1 MSAGELASMLII
13 QLSLPPAYVWDEME
27 MYEADLY
34 ASNMNLKFKEEWE
47 MTRFLSYI
55 TCNSA
60 PFRKREVKMHDIIKF
75 SWDDEHK
82 EEVKP
87 MTPEEINR
95 LKQKAAHIEKILNKQ
110 NG

>member
-1 MSAGELASMLII
+1 MLII
-13 QLSLPPAYVWDEME
+13 QLGLPPEYIWDKME

-34 ASNMNLKFKEEWE
+34 ASNMNLKWREQWE

-82 EEVKP
+82 EDVKP
-87 MTPEEINR
+87 MTKEEYER
-95 LKQKAAHIEKILNKQ
+95 LQAKAAKIEKLLNK
-110 NG
+110 

>member
-1 MSAGELASMLII
+1 MLII

-34 ASNMNLKFKEEWE
+34 ASNMNLKFKENWE

-87 MTPEEINR
+87 MTKEEYER
-95 LKQKAAHIEKILNKQ
+95 LQAKAAKIEKLLNKQ
-110 NG
+110 